1 MYQSPGAMDFTAAY
15 QQSEA
20 MRFVAQRKLEREVD
34 HHSPSQHRFVAMA
47 VALLL
52 VLVLVIAI

>member
-1 MYQSPGAMDFTAAY
+1 MYQSPGSLEYAAAY

-20 MRFVAQRKLEREVD
+20 MRYVAHRELERQVD
-34 HHSPSQHRFVAMA
+34 HHSSAQHRMVAAA

-52 VLVLVIAI
+52 VLVLVVVI